1 MIQSN
6 SSCAKFKQ
14 VYYGIK
20 WAHNILGFRDPLK
33 SPLLIALSNAAKRML
48 SKPVCKKEPIK
59 PWHPQKLV
67 KLLGGK
73 NASLLDLR
81 LLTMCLV
88 GFAGFFRFSELINI
102 RRNDII
108 FYGKYL
114 KIFKERSKT
123 DKYRKGTWI
132 FIAKT
137 CRKTCPVSI
146 LRNTWRVWNSLLPP
160 MITFLK
166 LLLQEKEEW
175 VYSKKHKNAA
185 LILPARKIVLEAS
198 EKIRLPRNKFGL
210 PSLRSGGATSAAN
223 IGVKDRLFKK
233 HGRWKS
239 EKAKDGYI
247 KHNIREL
254 LHVSANL
261 GISVGLPSISLI
273 LPIARPLVTCILQP
287 STKPCL
293 KNLFVFFFAPV
304 LSFKTDLGLV
314 IVHKF
319 VVRVWMVPHE

>member
-1 MIQSN
+1 MLPAKEIYLALFISSMIQSN
-6 SSCAKFKQ
+6 SSYAKFKQ
-14 VYYGIK
+14 VYYRIK
-20 WAHNILGFRDPLK
+20 WTHNILGLRDPLK

-59 PWHPQKLV
+59 PWHLQKLV
-67 KLLGGK
+67 KLFGGK
-73 NASLLDLR
+73 NASLRDLR

-108 FYGKYL
+108 LYGKYL
-114 KIFKERSKT
+114 KIFIERSKT
-123 DKYRKGTWI
+123 DKYREVTWI

-146 LRNTWRVWNSLLPP
+146 LRKYLKNLNLSPSSNDYIFKAFCYRKKKNEYTPKNTKKPLS
-160 MITFLK
+160 
-166 LLLQEKEEW
+166 
-175 VYSKKHKNAA
+175 YSQT
-185 LILPARKIVLEAS
+185 RKIVPEAFG
-198 EKIRLPRNKFGL
+198 KIGLPRNKFGL
-210 PSLRSGGATSAAN
+210 HSLRSGGATSAAN

-261 GISVGLPSISLI
+261 GI
-273 LPIARPLVTCILQP
+273 
-287 STKPCL
+287 
-293 KNLFVFFFAPV
+293 
-304 LSFKTDLGLV
+304 
-314 IVHKF
+314 
-319 VVRVWMVPHE
+319 

>member
-1 MIQSN
+1 MLPAKEIHLALFISSMIQSN
-6 SSCAKFKQ
+6 SSYAKFKQ

-20 WAHNILGFRDPLK
+20 WTHNILGLRDPLK

-48 SKPVCKKEPIK
+48 PKPVCKKEPIK
-59 PWHPQKLV
+59 PWHLQKLV
-67 KLLGGK
+67 KLFGGK
-73 NASLLDLR
+73 NALLLDLR

-114 KIFKERSKT
+114 KIFIERSKT

-146 LRNTWRVWNSLLPP
+146 LRKYLKSLNLSPSSNDYIFKAFCYRKKKNEYTPKNTKKPLS
-160 MITFLK
+160 
-166 LLLQEKEEW
+166 
-175 VYSKKHKNAA
+175 YSQT
-185 LILPARKIVLEAS
+185 RKIVLEAF
-198 EKIRLPRNKFGL
+198 EKIGLPRNKFGL
-210 PSLRSGGATSAAN
+210 HSLRSGGATSAAN

-247 KHNIREL
+247 KHNIGEL

-261 GISVGLPSISLI
+261 GI
-273 LPIARPLVTCILQP
+273 
-287 STKPCL
+287 
-293 KNLFVFFFAPV
+293 
-304 LSFKTDLGLV
+304 
-314 IVHKF
+314 
-319 VVRVWMVPHE
+319 

>member
-1 MIQSN
+1 MLPAKEIYLALFISSMIQSN
-6 SSCAKFKQ
+6 SSYAKFKQ
-14 VYYGIK
+14 VYYGVK
-20 WAHNILGFRDPLK
+20 WAHNILGLRDPLK
-33 SPLLIALSNAAKRML
+33 SPLLIALSNAAKRTL
-48 SKPVCKKEPIK
+48 SKPVCKKEPVK
-59 PWHPQKLV
+59 PWHFQKLV
-67 KLLGGK
+67 KLFGGK

-114 KIFKERSKT
+114 KIFIERSKT
-123 DKYRKGTWI
+123 DQYRKGTWI
-132 FIAKT
+132 FITET

-146 LRNTWRVWNSLLPP
+146 LRKYLKG
-160 MITFLK
+160 LK
-166 LLLQEKEEW
+166 LSPSSNDYIFKAFC
-175 VYSKKHKNAA
+175 YRKKKNEYTPKNTKKP
-185 LILPARKIVLEAS
+185 LSYCQTRKIVPEAF
-198 EKIRLPRNKFGL
+198 EKIGLPRNKFGL
-210 PSLRSGGATSAAN
+210 HSLRSGGATSAAN

-261 GISVGLPSISLI
+261 GI
-273 LPIARPLVTCILQP
+273 
-287 STKPCL
+287 
-293 KNLFVFFFAPV
+293 
-304 LSFKTDLGLV
+304 
-314 IVHKF
+314 
-319 VVRVWMVPHE
+319 